1 MVKKRIVLAL
11 GHHALGTNLPE
22 QKKAVAETS
31 KVIAD
36 FIEAGWQ
43 VAVTHSNAPQVGMI
57 HTAMNEFGKLHD
69 GYTSAP
75 MSVCSAMSQGYI
87 GYDLQNGIQAELAKR
102 GICKSAAT
110 ILTQMLVNPYDEAF
124 YTPMKPVGRFMSA
137 EDAKAEEEKGNY
149 VEEVPGMGFRRVVA
163 SPKPVSIV
171 EIDIIR
177 AVMDADQI
185 VIACGGGGIPVME
198 QGYRLKGASA
208 VIEKDRAAGLLAK
221 EINADVLMILTNVDN
236 VTLNFGTPEE
246 RPISQMSLEEAEGY
260 IQEGQF
266 ESSSMLPKI
275 DASVDFLRNGSNR
288 KAIITSLDKA
298 KASLEG
304 KAGTLMQ
311 SF

>member
-110 ILTQMLVNPYDEAF
+110 ILTQMMVNPYDEAF

-171 EIDIIR
+171 EIDIIK

-221 EINADVLMILTNVDN
+221 EIDADVLMILTNVDN

-246 RPISQMSLEEAEGY
+246 RPISRMSLEEAEGY

>member
-31 KVIAD
+31 KVIVD

-110 ILTQMLVNPYDEAF
+110 ILTQMMVNPYDEAF

-171 EIDIIR
+171 EIDIIK

-221 EINADVLMILTNVDN
+221 EIDADVLMILTNVDN

-246 RPISQMSLEEAEGY
+246 RPISRMSLEEAEGY

-275 DASVDFLRNGSNR
+275 EASVDFLRNGSNR

>member
-1 MVKKRIVLAL
+1 MAKKRIVLAL

-102 GICKSAAT
+102 GIYKSAAT
-110 ILTQMLVNPYDEAF
+110 ILTQMMVNPYDEAF
-124 YTPMKPVGRFMSA
+124 YTPMKPVGRFMTA
-137 EDAKAEEEKGNY
+137 EDAKEEEEKGNY
-149 VEEVPGMGFRRVVA
+149 VEEVPGKGFRRVVA

-171 EIDIIR
+171 EIDIIK

-198 QGYRLKGASA
+198 QGYHLKGASA

-221 EINADVLMILTNVDN
+221 EIDADVLMILTNVDN
-236 VTLNFGTPEE
+236 VTLNFGTPDE

-260 IQEGQF
+260 IHEEQF

-275 DASVDFLRNGSNR
+275 EASVDFLQNGKNR

-298 KASLEG
+298 EASLEG
-304 KAGTLMQ
+304 KAGTVMQ